1 MGLFLLSPL
10 FCVIALAI
18 KFDDGGPVFYKQ
30 VRIGRNFR
38 CFRVCKFRSMVTGA
52 DRDGL
57 LTAPGD
63 SRETRVGRWLRRYK
77 LDEFPQLLNV
87 LKGDMQ
93 LVGARPEV
101 ERYVQMFRSQ
111 YAVILQERPGITDPA
126 TLAYRREDDML
137 PVSGIE
143 GEYVEKILPAKLKLS
158 LDYQKRR
165 TFLSDIGIL
174 AQTVLG
180 LIN

>member
-1 MGLFLLSPL
+1 
-10 FCVIALAI
+10 
-18 KFDDGGPVFYKQ
+18 
-30 VRIGRNFR
+30 
-38 CFRVCKFRSMVTGA
+38 
-52 DRDGL
+52 
-57 LTAPGD
+57 
-63 SRETRVGRWLRRYK
+63 
-77 LDEFPQLLNV
+77 
-87 LKGDMQ
+87 
-93 LVGARPEV
+93 
-101 ERYVQMFRSQ
+101 
-111 YAVILQERPGITDPA
+111 GITDPA